1 MLVTLPFSKL
11 LEKNEDIYKNVVI
24 SGKRARQIINDRA
37 SRDPFNE
44 DYDSLESIHEEE
56 MIEYVEKDKVIIT
69 ALDEYINDELEWK
82 FEEPNE

>member
-69 ALDEYINDELEWK
+69 ALDEYIYDELEWK